1 MDLGWPERIA
11 VREAKPKG
19 KDEGNSRSD
28 NKQLNQDGTSRRL
41 PYSFLFKP
49 LCLCNITK
57 VALHVALAISL
68 IGLELDL

>member
-1 MDLGWPERIA
+1 MDLGRPERIA

-28 NKQLNQDGTSRRL
+28 NKQLNRDGTSRRL

-49 LCLCNITK
+49 LRLCNIAK
-57 VALHVALAISL
+57 VALHVALAVSL
-68 IGLELDL
+68 VGLSLEL